1 MSKKRAKYWNK
12 AGGDESHSGPWD
24 TIVIGSG
31 MGGMTTAAMLAK
43 MGHRVLVLEQHYVPG
58 GFTHSFRRKQ
68 WSWDVG
74 VHAVGEMMGK
84 SLPGRILNKLTDGK
98 LQWTSLGDVYD
109 EFYFPDGFRID
120 FAGSETQFR
129 ANLLEKFPEEEAAI
143 DAYLDLC
150 RRVGR
155 SMTGFFLSRLAPL
168 ALSGLADRLLAG
180 SARRWLETYTA
191 DVLADLTDNPKLRT
205 ILAAQWGYYGSV
217 PSRSSFAMQ
226 ALVSRHFFYGAYYP
240 VGGSARIAENLL
252 RTVADAGGW
261 TRVYAS
267 VEQILIEEGR
277 AVGVRMAS
285 GEEIRAKQV
294 VSAAGIMATTKRL
307 LPPSATGDWGAEI
320 QRLKPASAHVCLYM
334 GFKGDIRKAGAG
346 SANKWFWRTWSSEAD
361 VWQVGG
367 GGVLPEAMVL
377 YCSFPSLKDPE
388 HDPGGEQLHTGEA
401 VTFVPWEV
409 FEPYR
414 TLQWRKRG
422 PEYEAL
428 KKRLHDALLAQF
440 FEEMPG
446 LKPMLAFSE
455 LSTPATTDHFVRP
468 MHGSIYGIEPT
479 PERFQTRWLRPKSP
493 INGLYFSGSEV
504 SGVGVVGAMMGG
516 VLCAAA
522 VEPLKTI
529 RLLSGV

>member
-1 MSKKRAKYWNK
+1 MKKQKLWSKTAP
-12 AGGDESHSGPWD
+12 DGPWD

-120 FAGSETQFR
+120 FAGNETQFR

-180 SARRWLETYTA
+180 AARRWLETYTA

-267 VEQILIEEGR
+267 VEQIL
-277 AVGVRMAS
+277 
-285 GEEIRAKQV
+285 AKTLKEDK
-294 VSAAGIMATTKRL
+294 A
-307 LPPSATGDWGAEI
+307 ATG
-320 QRLKPASAHVCLYM
+320 SA
-334 GFKGDIRKAGAG
+334 
-346 SANKWFWRTWSSEAD
+346 
-361 VWQVGG
+361 
-367 GGVLPEAMVL
+367 
-377 YCSFPSLKDPE
+377 
-388 HDPGGEQLHTGEA
+388 
-401 VTFVPWEV
+401 
-409 FEPYR
+409 
-414 TLQWRKRG
+414 
-422 PEYEAL
+422 
-428 KKRLHDALLAQF
+428 
-440 FEEMPG
+440 
-446 LKPMLAFSE
+446 
-455 LSTPATTDHFVRP
+455 
-468 MHGSIYGIEPT
+468 
-479 PERFQTRWLRPKSP
+479 
-493 INGLYFSGSEV
+493 
-504 SGVGVVGAMMGG
+504 
-516 VLCAAA
+516 
-522 VEPLKTI
+522 
-529 RLLSGV
+529 